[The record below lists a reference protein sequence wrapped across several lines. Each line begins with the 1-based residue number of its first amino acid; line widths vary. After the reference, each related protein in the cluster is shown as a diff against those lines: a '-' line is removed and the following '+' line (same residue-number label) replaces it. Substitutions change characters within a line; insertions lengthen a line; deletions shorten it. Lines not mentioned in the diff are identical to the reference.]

1 MAAFARPA
9 VKFSQSQLNQKFKS
23 KSLKIWGLEACQGLY
38 LQQDQATISKDLSQS
53 TPNLAQKGD
62 QRKGTSRLGYNQKA
76 LREIREGLRGLEIS
90 EGPATES
97 AHNNHGFNGTDSRV
111 DEDLVQKLMVMGYDQ
126 GCNLRVSA
134 TFGANSVMSIA
145 IQRHL
150 QTCCYLA
157 YPQRSCKNLA
167 GNYM

>member
-1 MAAFARPA
+1 MLPKNGSPSPNNGGAGKRPMLLPLHKRA
-9 VKFSQSQLNQKFKS
+9 MLHEIRD
-23 KSLKIWGLEACQGLY
+23 SLSHHVRNKLQ
-38 LQQDQATISKDLSQS
+38 QQDQATISKDLSQS

-126 GCNLRVSA
+126 VCS
-134 TFGANSVMSIA
+134 
-145 IQRHL
+145 
-150 QTCCYLA
+150 
-157 YPQRSCKNLA
+157 
-167 GNYM
+167 